1 MGHRFPLFIAV
12 GAVLVALAAGSYA
25 LAAQGGARANGS
37 PKFTASLKSY
47 SEVPAVSS
55 TGTGTF
61 EAALSNPATLHY
73 KLTYS
78 GLEGGNTLFAHV
90 HVGQVDVNGGVSFF
104 LCGGGGKPACPNG
117 EGTVEGDI
125 TAADVIGIT
134 TQQVPA
140 GAFDEIVQVMRDGQS
155 YANVHTTASPG
166 GEIRGQVK
174 GTGPGNGNANGNDN

>member
-1 MGHRFPLFIAV
+1 MGRRFPLIISV

-25 LAAQGGARANGS
+25 LAAQGVARDNG

-55 TGTGTF
+55 TGIGTF
-61 EAALSNPATLHY
+61 EASLDNAATLHY

-78 GLEGGNTLFAHV
+78 GLEGGNALFAHV
-90 HVGQVDVNGGVSFF
+90 HIGQQDVNGGVSFF

-125 TAADVIGIT
+125 TAADVLALA

-140 GAFDEIVQVMRDGQS
+140 GAFDEVVQVMRDGQS
-155 YANVHTTASPG
+155 YANVHTASSPG
-166 GEIRGQVK
+166 GEIRGQIK
-174 GTGPGNGNANGNDN
+174 GTGPGNGNNDN

>member
-1 MGHRFPLFIAV
+1 MSRRSPLIISL
-12 GAVLVALAAGSYA
+12 GAMLVALAAGSYA

-61 EAALSNPATLHY
+61 EATLSDPATLHY
-73 KLTYS
+73 TLTYS

-117 EGTVEGDI
+117 EGTVEGDV
-125 TAADVIGIT
+125 TAADVIALT

-174 GTGPGNGNANGNDN
+174 GTGPGNGRNDG

>member
-1 MGHRFPLFIAV
+1 MSRRFPVIISA

-25 LAAQGGARANGS
+25 LAAQGVARDNG

-61 EAALSNPATLHY
+61 EAKLEDAATLHY

-90 HVGQVDVNGGVSFF
+90 HIGQQDVNGGVSFF

-117 EGTVEGDI
+117 EGTVEGDV
-125 TAADVIGIT
+125 TPADVLALA

-140 GAFDEIVQVMRDGQS
+140 GAFDEVLQVMRDGQS
-155 YANVHTTASPG
+155 YANVHSASSPG

-174 GTGPGNGNANGNDN
+174 GTGPGNGNGN